1 MIGKFNLDDTPHQEA
16 KETIVAIQRLS
27 ITLAEAQTKID
38 RLKASYLDARRDCQS
53 LAQALEFIRD
63 CEDDG
68 EEMGPLVTVSFLK
81 EQARA
86 ALERTPL

>member
-1 MIGKFNLDDTPHQEA
+1 MIEPFKLEDTPHQEA
-16 KETIVAIQRLS
+16 KDVIVAIQRLS
-27 ITLAEAQTKID
+27 ITLAEAQAKID
-38 RLKASYLDARRDCQS
+38 RLKESYLEARRDCQS

-86 ALERTPL
+86 ALDRTPI